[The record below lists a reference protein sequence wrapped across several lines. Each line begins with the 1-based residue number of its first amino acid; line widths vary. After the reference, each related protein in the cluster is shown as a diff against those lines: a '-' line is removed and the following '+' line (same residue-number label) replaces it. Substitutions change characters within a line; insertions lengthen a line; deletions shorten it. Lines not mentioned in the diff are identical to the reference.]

1 MRSRTVATP
10 CLKPTEPEHAAA
22 ATALGKDQGPAP
34 GGLACRR
41 PERERRKRSASG
53 VSFRLPCKA
62 AAARDCRHARGTA
75 LSSCAPASRPEL
87 ASGLHA
93 RFRERASIC
102 LAAARRPRASPCC
115 ESNHLLRSL
124 IVCALAPCSVKCSV
138 LRAVSN
144 CCGSGSPLR
153 SPAPRSRPAD
163 RSSLPL
169 SRIIRPEVAATPHR
183 HAAIPIPCRRST
195 ASARRPKQGDRDDRM
210 PRAQHRHQPQQPVR
224 GRGPRIESPAIT
236 YPELHRVC
244 KLLWMFT
251 AGRT

>member
-1 MRSRTVATP
+1 VSSSDSAAVLRRLSALASRREQSHAASAAAGRIAPKAIASCRARRLSSSSQQQSTEVSARVPRSR
-10 CLKPTEPEHAAA
+10 ES
-22 ATALGKDQGPAP
+22 
-34 GGLACRR
+34 
-41 PERERRKRSASG
+41 ERGSASG
-53 VSFRLPCKA
+53 V
-62 AAARDCRHARGTA
+62 
-75 LSSCAPASRPEL
+75 APAFRPER

-93 RFRERASIC
+93 RSRERASIC